1 MNTKGSFVSIDGV
14 EYYKIENSQNLPP
27 FFIQVASSSDIW
39 IFLAS
44 TGGLT
49 AGRKNSE
56 NNIFPY
62 ITDDKLLGSCETGSI
77 TIIKKSEN
85 IWVPFDKHP
94 KYNITRNIYKSLY
107 ANGVI
112 LEEINESLGISFSY
126 KLEPSE
132 KFGVVKTSKLLNLTD
147 QNITV
152 EILDGFNNILPFGVN
167 PSLEANSS
175 TLVDAYKASELCGK
189 KLGVFSLTSIIND
202 TPNPL
207 EMLKANVAYT
217 TLEGAKI
224 YLNPDI
230 IPSFLSAEIKEV
242 SAECYGKKCGYFA
255 VSEQE
260 ISENMSVEYSFVLDV
275 GYSHSDIADIE
286 NFANSNDFSKLFADI
301 EKGKNDIINIVKSA
315 DGVAKTGDKIA
326 TSSHYLSTL
335 YNVMRGGTFE
345 KGYSFDYDLFYNF
358 ISKRNKKA
366 LENVELLE
374 EIKESKD
381 ISELKETAK
390 KDDVL
395 YRLAL
400 EFMPLSFSRRHGDPS
415 RPWNK
420 FNISLKDENGEKT
433 VNYEGNWRDIFQNW
447 EALGLSFPLYFD
459 NMVAKFVNASTFD
472 GFNPYRINNDGI
484 EWEQPEPENP
494 FGGLGYWGD
503 HQIIYLLR
511 LLERLSEHYPD
522 TLKSMLKSEVFSYAN
537 VPYKIKDYSE
547 ILKDSKNTIDFDF
560 ERHNEIES
568 LVETY
573 GTDGKLLLKQD
584 EVYTVSLAEKLLVPL
599 LSKIS
604 NLLPG
609 GGIWMNTQRPEWND
623 GNNAI
628 VGIGLSVITV
638 YHTKAYL
645 EFLKKLF
652 DENDGNFNY
661 SKEVKRWIFEIKD
674 ILKEFKGSF
683 KGNEKTV
690 LDRMG
695 ESFSSY
701 RNKVY
706 SDGFSEKQT
715 IEKKDLAEFIDNAL
729 YLVDYTIEQN
739 KGDIFVGYNLLKQ
752 DFSFSPMK
760 PMLEGQS
767 AIIASGH
774 LEADEVCKLIDNMEQ
789 YLLDKQEGYHT
800 LYPIKKTTRFVD
812 KNIVDDGIPEI
823 SGLIERDKTG
833 KKHFNANIISEGI
846 LLETC
851 ERLKCSKQQQE
862 KLVAEFERVFSHK
875 KFNGRSDVMYK
886 FEGVGCVYWHQ
897 NAKFALGVLETAQ
910 RASQNGEDISEIL
923 FAYNKLLDGFIYRKT
938 PEQCKAFP
946 IEPYSHTS
954 FNKKSEQPGMT
965 GQVKESVIMRRGELG
980 VMVKDGKISFNP
992 VFLREGEYD
1001 ENGEISF
1008 SVCAVGCKYV
1018 KTKDKK
1024 KGITVH
1030 TKQGIVNI
1038 EGYCLTKEIS
1048 ELIFKRS
1055 EDIKLIEVF
1064 DR

>member
-1 MNTKGSFVSIDGV
+1 MHTKGSFVSIGEV

-39 IFLAS
+39 IFLSS

-62 ITDDKLLGSCETGSI
+62 TTDDKLFNNSQTGSI
-77 TIIKKSEN
+77 TIIKKGAD
-85 IWVPFDKHP
+85 IWIPFDKYP

-112 LEEINESLGISFSY
+112 LEEINEDLGLKFSY

-132 KFGVVKTSKLLNLTD
+132 KYGIVKTSKLSNLTD
-147 QNITV
+147 KKIKI

-167 PSLEANSS
+167 PVLEANSS

-189 KLGVFSLTSIIND
+189 KLGIFSLTSIVND

-230 IPSFLSAEIKEV
+230 IPSFLNAEDQEV

-255 VSEQE
+255 VFEQE
-260 ISENMSVEYSFVLDV
+260 ISKSSPAEYSFVLDV
-275 GYSHSDIADIE
+275 GYSHSDIANIE
-286 NFANSNDFSKLFADI
+286 NFANSSDFSKLFEDI
-301 EKGKNDIINIVKSA
+301 EKGKNDIIDIVKSA
-315 DGVAKTGDKIA
+315 DGVAVTGDKIA

-345 KGYSFDYDLFYNF
+345 KGYSFDYDLFYSF

-366 LENVELLE
+366 LENVELLK
-374 EIKESKD
+374 EIKQVKD
-381 ISELKETAK
+381 ISEFKEIAK

-433 VNYEGNWRDIFQNW
+433 VNFEGNWRDIFQNW

-484 EWEQPEPENP
+484 EWEVPEPENP

-522 TLKSMLKSEVFSYAN
+522 TLKSMLKNEVFSYAN

-547 ILKDSKNTIDFDF
+547 ILKDGKNTIDFDF
-560 ERHNEIES
+560 ERHNEIER
-568 LVETY
+568 LVENF
-573 GTDGKLLLKQD
+573 GTDGKLLLKNG

-652 DENDGNFNY
+652 DQNDGGFNF
-661 SKEVKRWIFEIKD
+661 SKEVKQWLFEIKG
-674 ILKEFKGSF
+674 ILKEFESSF

-690 LDRMG
+690 LDKMG
-695 ESFSSY
+695 ESFSNY

-706 SDGFSEKQT
+706 SFGFSEKQT
-715 IEKKDLAEFIDNAL
+715 IEKADISEFIKSAL
-729 YLVDYTIEQN
+729 ALVDYTIEQN

-774 LEADEVCKLIDNMEQ
+774 LVADEVCKLINNMEQ

-800 LYPIKKTTRFVD
+800 LYPIKKTTRFID

-833 KKHFNANIISEGI
+833 KKHFNANIISEAI
-846 LLETC
+846 LLEYC
-851 ERLKCSKQQQE
+851 ERFNVSNEHTKRLI
-862 KLVAEFERVFSHK
+862 AEFERVFSHK

-886 FEGVGCVYWHQ
+886 FEGIGCVYWHQ

-910 RASQNGEDISEIL
+910 KASQNGEDVSEIL

-938 PEQCKAFP
+938 PKQCKAIP

-980 VMVKDGKISFNP
+980 VTVKDGRISFNP
-992 VFLREGEYD
+992 LFLRKGEFD
-1001 ENGEISF
+1001 QNGEISF
-1008 SVCAVGCKYV
+1008 SVCAISCKYV
-1018 KTKDKK
+1018 KSKDKI
-1024 KGITVH
+1024 KGIAVH
-1030 TKQGIVNI
+1030 TKQGVENV
-1038 EGYCLTKEIS
+1038 ENYSLTKDIS
-1048 ELIFKRS
+1048 ELVFKRS
-1055 EDIKLIEVF
+1055 EKIKLIEVF
-1064 DR
+1064 V